1 MPIKSKAVLILG
13 SRDHDNE
20 IAFVQSLGHA
30 ALLFSAKISLEDA
43 LAVDVPVE
51 IDLNEEERVVAK
63 ALALGRQFDIVAV
76 YTLVEYRVPLA
87 ARVAAALGLHSGL
100 PWEAA
105 LNCRNKTRTRQILA
119 QHQLGSAK
127 FVIVRT
133 PQEALEA
140 LAGFSL
146 PVIVKPSNDAGSNQ
160 VMCCTTSQEVEA
172 AVTAIRQRTTN
183 WVGQPLDAEVLLE
196 EFLEGPEVSV
206 EAATAAG
213 QTTVL
218 AITAKQTTPLPLAV
232 EVGHVVPAPLTREQ
246 VVEIEQLVIA
256 ALAALGVTDTVT
268 HTEVKLTPRGP
279 RLIEVNARPGG
290 DKIPQLV
297 RAVTGYDLRE
307 VALYLALGKTLAD
320 VPRYPIETPV
330 AAIRFL
336 AAEQQ
341 GIVDYVEPAA
351 ALALDGVQK
360 AKFYMPAGSVVECT
374 TSNYTRLGYVIIY
387 AKDAQ
392 EANALADEAL
402 QRLAVQVAPAVM
414 L

>member
-20 IAFVQSLGHA
+20 IAFVQSLGYS
-30 ALLFSAKISLEDA
+30 ALLFSAKISLADA
-43 LAVDVPVE
+43 LVVDVPVE
-51 IDLNEEERVVAK
+51 LDLNEEEHVLEK
-63 ALALGRQFDIVAV
+63 ALTLSQRFNILAV

-87 ARVAAALGLHSGL
+87 ARIAAALGIHYGL

-105 LNCRNKTRTRQILA
+105 CNCRNKTRTRQILA
-119 QHQLGSAK
+119 QHQLGAVQ
-127 FVIVRT
+127 FAIVQT
-133 PQEALEA
+133 PQEALA
-140 LAGFSL
+140 QLAGFVL

-160 VMCCTTSQEVEA
+160 VACCATSQEVEA

-183 WVGQPLDAEVLLE
+183 WVGQPLNAEVLVE

-206 EAATAAG
+206 EAATVAG
-213 QTTVL
+213 QTTIL
-218 AITAKQTTPLPLAV
+218 AITEKQTTPLPLAV
-232 EVGHVVPAPLTREQ
+232 EVGHVVPAPLAREQ
-246 VVEIEQLVIA
+246 IVAIEQLVCA

-268 HTEVKLTPRGP
+268 HTEVKLTPKGP

-307 VALYLALGKTLAD
+307 VALHLALGKTLAD
-320 VPRYPIETPV
+320 VPRHAIEAPV

-336 AAEQQ
+336 VAEQQ
-341 GIVDYVEPAA
+341 GIVDYAEPATV
-351 ALALDGVQK
+351 LAMNGVQV
-360 AKFYMPAGSVVECT
+360 AKFYMPAGSVVDRT
-374 TSNYTRLGYVIIY
+374 TSNYTRLGYVMIY
-387 AKDAQ
+387 ANDAQ
-392 EANALADEAL
+392 EANVLAEEAI
-402 QRLAVQVAPAVM
+402 QRLAVQVAPPVV